1 MESESPDHQ
10 SEFQQDS
17 QEVPPSVKI
26 DLTPE
31 FQRNLRNLAKRYR
44 SIRSDIQLVIQDLE
58 TGNFVGGRIT
68 GVGEDYD
75 VLKVRVRNRDIQKG
89 KSAGYRL
96 IYQVESPTSVLL
108 LSIYSKSDQADIATQ
123 EIWKILAEFYRD
135 T

>member
-58 TGNFVGGRIT
+58 TGNFVGDRIT

-123 EIWKILAEFYRD
+123 EIWKILAEFYKD